1 MGELQKRYK
10 TIFLTADQARD
21 LESAIIISTNKRV
34 NLEVSIDEVRRKI
47 EQEFYKAM
55 DTKDLKVFARHTMKM
70 CHLTDQLIEL
80 LLMQNSRSRG
90 G

>member
-1 MGELQKRYK
+1 MDELQKRDK
-10 TIFLTADQARD
+10 TIFLTVDQARD
-21 LESAIIISTNKRV
+21 LESAIIISTNKQV
-34 NLEVSIDEVRRKI
+34 NLEESIGEARRKI
-47 EQEFYKAM
+47 EQEFHKAM